1 MDNKDF
7 RLKDYLLCVAR
18 VAPLQRVELEE
29 TLKACAAG
37 QVTARRL
44 LEERHLP
51 HVVAW
56 TLPYRVSDVPYLRL
70 IEAGNRA
77 LLKLIKRCQSGEPP
91 DASTFLDTLQTSVE
105 QACEDML
112 KASPRA

>member
-7 RLKDYLLCVAR
+7 RLKDYLICVAR

-29 TLKACAAG
+29 ALSACAAG
-37 QVTARRL
+37 QATAKRL

-56 TLPYRVSDVPYLRL
+56 TLPYRASDVPYLRL

-77 LLKLIKRCQSGEPP
+77 LLRSIKRCSGGSAAE
-91 DASTFLDTLQTSVE
+91 FLDAVQSSVE
-105 QACEDML
+105 QACEELL

>member
-7 RLKDYLLCVAR
+7 RLKDYLICVAR

-29 TLKACAAG
+29 ALLACAAG
-37 QVTARRL
+37 QGTARRL

-51 HVVAW
+51 YVVAW
-56 TLPYRVSDVPYLRL
+56 TLPYRASDVPYLRL

-77 LLKLIKRCQSGEPP
+77 LLKLIKRWQGTE
-91 DASTFLDTLQTSVE
+91 ANVFLDQLQSSVE
-105 QACEDML
+105 QACEELL

>member
-18 VAPLQRVELEE
+18 MAPLPALDLEDA
-29 TLKACAAG
+29 LQACAAG

-56 TLPYRVSDVPYLRL
+56 TLPYRSSDVPYLQL

-77 LLKLIKRCQSGEPP
+77 LLKTIKRWSGGPSS
-91 DASTFLDTLQTSVE
+91 AFLDALQSDVE
-105 QACEDML
+105 QACEELL
-112 KASPRA
+112 KASHR

>member
-18 VAPLQRVELEE
+18 VAPLPASDLEDA
-29 TLKACAAG
+29 LKACAAG
-37 QVTARRL
+37 QSTARRL

-56 TLPYRVSDVPYLRL
+56 TLPYRSTDLPYLKL

-77 LLKLIKRCQSGEPP
+77 LLKAIKRWPGGNSS
-91 DASTFLDTLQTSVE
+91 AFLDGLQSDVE
-105 QACEDML
+105 QACEELL
-112 KASPRA
+112 KPSPR

>member
-18 VAPLQRVELEE
+18 IAPLEPVELEAA
-29 TLKACAAG
+29 LHACAAG
-37 QVTARRL
+37 QATARRL

-56 TLPYRVSDVPYLRL
+56 SLPYRISDAPFLRL

-77 LLKLIKRCQSGEPP
+77 LLRTVKRWNDPAL
-91 DASTFLDTLQTSVE
+91 DATTFLDVLQAAVE
-105 QACEDML
+105 QACEDLL

>member
-7 RLKDYLLCVAR
+7 RLKDYLICVAR
-18 VAPLQRVELEE
+18 IAPLQRVELEDA
-29 TLKACAAG
+29 LRACAAG
-37 QVTARRL
+37 QLTARRL

-56 TLPYRVSDVPYLRL
+56 SLPYRISDVPYLRL

-77 LLKLIKRCQSGEPP
+77 LLKAIKRCNDPAM
-91 DASTFLDTLQTSVE
+91 DASAFLDSLQGSVE
-105 QACEDML
+105 QACEDLL